1 MVPPSG
7 KSLPDFRF
15 ERKYWV
21 QQRLVAG
28 VDEAG
33 RGCVAGPIVAAAVV
47 AAPDSRRAGFWQQV
61 NDSKQIGPRRRQ
73 ELVAAITEG
82 VLGYAVSWVSA
93 SAVDELGID
102 RANQWVMEK
111 AILDLP
117 VRVDRILADW
127 IAAWP
132 LRLPDFGQERVVKG
146 DGKSLS
152 IAAASIL
159 AKVHRDAYM
168 VTAADRFPQYGFGQH
183 KGYLTR
189 YHAQALSELGPCPE
203 HRRSFR
209 PLAERLDRSDHAAD

>member
-1 MVPPSG
+1 MALPAG
-7 KSLPDFRF
+7 KAPPDFRV
-15 ERKYWV
+15 ERTYWV

-47 AAPDSRRAGFWQQV
+47 VAPDSRRAGFWRQV
-61 NDSKQIGPRRRQ
+61 DDSKRLGPRKRRQ
-73 ELVAAITEG
+73 LAAAVTQAA
-82 VLGYAVSWVSA
+82 LGYAVGWVSA
-93 SAVDELGID
+93 GTVDELGID
-102 RANQWVMEK
+102 RANQLVMEK
-111 AILDLP
+111 AVLGLP
-117 VRVDRILADW
+117 VQVDRILADW

-132 LRLPDFGQERVVKG
+132 LRLPDCEQERMIQG

-159 AKVHRDAYM
+159 AKVHRDDYM
-168 VTAADRFPQYGFGQH
+168 VAAADRFPQYGFGRH

-189 YHAQALSELGPCPE
+189 YHAQALRHCGPCPE

-209 PLAERLDRSDHAAD
+209 PLASVGDRLDRAAD